1 MKVPKGKSRA
11 ECEKLVMRF
20 VSNLA
25 WVEDQGLLVDG
36 LGGGSLP
43 APMGHDKER
52 GFSICEEFDLSYF
65 PAPVSD
71 KALLALALMR
81 EGRGLNRPA
90 YAFLSFFRVLEVA
103 VQSANARVAWIAANV
118 ATVKGFQVRE
128 ALAELAK
135 KGITDMAN
143 TCKNLAGVRWRT
155 RTGRPSS
162 TLTIRRKCAGC
173 RPNFRS

>member
-1 MKVPKGKSRA
+1 MKVPKSKSRA

-20 VSNLA
+20 ISDQA
-25 WVEDQGLLVDG
+25 WVEDHGFLVDV
-36 LGGGSLP
+36 LRGGSLP
-43 APMGHDKER
+43 PPMGRDKER

-65 PAPVSD
+65 PEPASD

-81 EGRGLNRPA
+81 EGRGLNHPA

-128 ALAELAK
+128 ALAGLAK
-135 KGITDMAN
+135 KGITDIVKHLYRIWPVCGGAREPD
-143 TCKNLAGVRWRT
+143 AH
-155 RTGRPSS
+155 
-162 TLTIRRKCAGC
+162 RR
-173 RPNFRS
+173 S